1 MAATRNGSP
10 FKAMTFS
17 LFMPME
23 MVEKLRLLVEAHPT
37 RSVAAIV
44 ESRRCFI
51 QMIRLAVN

>member
-1 MAATRNGSP
+1 MAAIRNGSP

-37 RSVAAIV
+37 ISTAATIAISCDFMV
-44 ESRRCFI
+44 S
-51 QMIRLAVN
+51 